1 MPTASSQRR
10 SSGMERGK
18 RASMREGPLAALFR
32 KTEDEGLEERPAQ
45 PAPKQEEEKRAER
58 SEFGQT
64 PEPRGGMPIPA
75 PDHSQEPLDSRDPR
89 LEELRPAPPS
99 ARTAQPEPQ
108 AEPEEERRVRSPEER
123 LRQVF
128 SHDIPE
134 NIMELSPSSD
144 RDVQPRFGREEPR
157 VPVAPNTPLQPVL
170 RVVGVGGAGV
180 NAVNRMIEA
189 GVEGV
194 EFIALNTD
202 LQSLQTASADITLHI
217 GSAATRGLG
226 SGSNPELGR
235 KAAHEDYD
243 LIKQHLK
250 GSDMVFIAAG
260 SGGGTGTGAAPQS
273 SGQHT

>member
-32 KTEDEGLEERPAQ
+32 KTEDEGLEEKPAARSPQ
-45 PAPKQEEEKRAER
+45 PAEEKTPQRAER
-58 SEFGQT
+58 GEFGQT

-108 AEPEEERRVRSPEER
+108 VEEEERRVRSPEER

-144 RDVQPRFGREEPR
+144 REQPRFGREE
-157 VPVAPNTPLQPVL
+157 A
-170 RVVGVGGAGV
+170 
-180 NAVNRMIEA
+180 
-189 GVEGV
+189 
-194 EFIALNTD
+194 
-202 LQSLQTASADITLHI
+202 
-217 GSAATRGLG
+217 
-226 SGSNPELGR
+226 
-235 KAAHEDYD
+235 
-243 LIKQHLK
+243 
-250 GSDMVFIAAG
+250 
-260 SGGGTGTGAAPQS
+260 
-273 SGQHT
+273 